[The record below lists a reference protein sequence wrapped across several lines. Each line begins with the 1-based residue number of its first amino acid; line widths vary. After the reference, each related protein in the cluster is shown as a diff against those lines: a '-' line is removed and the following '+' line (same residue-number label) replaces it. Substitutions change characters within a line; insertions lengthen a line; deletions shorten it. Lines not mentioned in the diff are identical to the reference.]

1 MPTRCTK
8 PSENTKKYNDPRGR
22 ICKVLTSDS
31 EFRACDTGALNDMLA
46 LTERSEV
53 RDSGTGL
60 LNDMIFL
67 AERSEVRKIGTGLL
81 NERQRV

>member
-1 MPTRCTK
+1 M
-8 PSENTKKYNDPRGR
+8 
-22 ICKVLTSDS
+22 V
-31 EFRACDTGALNDMLA
+31 F
-46 LTERSEV
+46 LTERGEV
-53 RDSGTGL
+53 RKTGTGL

>member
-1 MPTRCTK
+1 
-8 PSENTKKYNDPRGR
+8 
-22 ICKVLTSDS
+22 
-31 EFRACDTGALNDMLA
+31 MLA

>member
-1 MPTRCTK
+1 MSPGMV
-8 PSENTKKYNDPRGR
+8 PGD
-22 ICKVLTSDS
+22 
-31 EFRACDTGALNDMLA
+31 ACYLLLNGMIS

-53 RDSGTGL
+53 REIGTGT